1 MRDWRKALKESN
13 FTPSHS
19 TCMCPESI
27 TYHSPLFLTEACFGN
42 SGIFLYMM
50 LTLCTIKIKGWLIA
64 SKEKCKPY
72 NLEYKYTSLALV
84 RLGTIYECWQNA
96 VTQIG
101 HHVLCLIF
109 RVENISGITT
119 SQKPSNLQMF
129 ISEFSCIIFLSDME
143 TKSFKSQ
150 FIWQKCISLCPSTHI
165 ELLYCM
171 LAFQFIISRHFHL
184 PRNLAP
190 CLLHI
195 SNYLATVNSS
205 QSCCSSGI
213 VDCWV

>member
-64 SKEKCKPY
+64 SKEKCKLY
-72 NLEYKYTSLALV
+72 NLEYKYTLLALV

-165 ELLYCM
+165 ELL
-171 LAFQFIISRHFHL
+171 
-184 PRNLAP
+184 
-190 CLLHI
+190 LLHAGLPVH
-195 SNYLATVNSS
+195 NFKALPSS
-205 QSCCSSGI
+205 P
-213 VDCWV
+213 